1 MAGTQ
6 EGMMERKIMKIILL
20 ATALCVGYVLMYGYT
35 EPFCT
40 MVGIAA
46 GIFGLC
52 LTAKGMHD
60 ARR

>member
-1 MAGTQ
+1 
-6 EGMMERKIMKIILL
+6 MKIILL